1 MSSPV
6 LTSMPLVPL
15 HTLCS
20 ECLEP
25 GEPPTQSHLLSVSVL
40 LLGAAS
46 CPCHSPD
53 LPRSHWMG
61 LTTTPSW
68 DMGTCCLLARGMV
81 EDAA

>member
-6 LTSMPLVPL
+6 LTSMPLTPL

-20 ECLEP
+20 DCLEQW
-25 GEPPTQSHLLSVSVL
+25 EPPTQSHLLSVGVL

-53 LPRSHWMG
+53 LPG
-61 LTTTPSW
+61 LP
-68 DMGTCCLLARGMV
+68 
-81 EDAA
+81 